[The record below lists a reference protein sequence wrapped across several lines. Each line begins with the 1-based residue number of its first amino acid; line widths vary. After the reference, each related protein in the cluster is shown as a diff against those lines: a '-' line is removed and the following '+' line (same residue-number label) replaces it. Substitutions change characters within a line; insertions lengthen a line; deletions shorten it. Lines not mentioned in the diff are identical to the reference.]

1 MRVLGMSLCIVVAG
15 WAGPVAAQGMEW
27 VYTSW
32 TPVPGEP
39 PSISL
44 DYGVAYT
51 DIVQFSLNCNAGSA
65 GSTADVDFFSNT
77 GAMPHG
83 SPVTVSVVSTGQGP
97 LQIPAQVF
105 AWETGHTGA
114 RVELPMSHPFF
125 AVLQNGSG
133 LSFQLAGQ
141 QGIALPT
148 GAGRGDITRFVNECS
163 ALSPNTPPAN
173 PAAPLSCDSYGNAR
187 SLSGEVPQQVTFS
200 NTSNAARVLF
210 WIDYEGQPTQIAIVE
225 PGLWV
230 TIDSYLTHPWLI
242 TDMEGMCQD
251 VMVPQAGQDRYDIPN

>member
-1 MRVLGMSLCIVVAG
+1 MRVLGMSLCLVVAA
-15 WAGPVAAQGMEW
+15 WAGHAAAQGMEW
-27 VYTSW
+27 VYTNW

-39 PSISL
+39 PSLSL
-44 DYGVAYT
+44 DYGIAYS
-51 DIVQFSLNCNAGSA
+51 DAVQFSLNCNSRST
-65 GSTADVDFFSNT
+65 GSTAHVDFFSNI

-83 SPVTVSVVSTGQGP
+83 SPVTVSVASSGQGP

-114 RVELPMSHPFF
+114 RVELPISHPFF
-125 AVLQNGSG
+125 TVLQNGSG

-148 GAGRGDITRFVNECS
+148 GPGRGDISRFVSECS
-163 ALSPNTPPAN
+163 ALSPNAPPAH
-173 PAAPLSCDSYGNAR
+173 PAAPLGCDTYGNAR
-187 SLSGEVPQQVTFS
+187 SMSGEVPQQVTFS
-200 NTSNAARVLF
+200 NPGHAARVLF

-242 TDMEGMCQD
+242 TDMDGVCQD